1 VTIGA
6 SASSRVAVVGAG
18 LAGLRAA
25 HHLADRGHR
34 VSIFEARARAGGRL
48 AGEWHEGHWMDT
60 AWPLVGARDRLLA
73 RWVLACGLADE
84 MWPLRPV
91 QTTLLRAA
99 RTTPIDAL
107 SLLGASRLLGGRLQ
121 DRMRLLRWGRL
132 AARHAPLLDP
142 VHPERAASLDFRSVA
157 DHVNL
162 YFGSRAL
169 ERWLAPELQALWGD
183 SVEALS
189 RVALL
194 QHARSVGIGESR
206 PGGPGLPRRPLAE
219 LVQVVCES
227 LELHRGV
234 SVERLDE
241 EPAGGFRLE
250 TIDADGARAAH
261 DFEAVVVA
269 TGPQEAARIAASLLT
284 PAERDFFAATR
295 ERPTA
300 CVAVAIAGVQGGLP
314 QEIRIPR
321 SEGSA
326 FSSLVIEPGQ
336 IEGRAPEGDSQL
348 VALARDG
355 VARRWTEVADDV
367 VEKNAANALAQT
379 IPDLG
384 SRVKFV
390 RVERSRL
397 PLFEVGHY
405 RRLDAFQ
412 QVQRDRRSLGRRLYW
427 AGDYLSGAGF
437 EAAVTSGWRAALS
450 LDRDLHVGD
459 DEAGDWIEASRA
471 L

>member
-1 VTIGA
+1 
-6 SASSRVAVVGAG
+6 VVGAG

-25 HHLADRGHR
+25 HHLADRGHA
-34 VSIFEARARAGGRL
+34 VTIFEARERAGGRL
-48 AGEWHEGHWMDT
+48 AGEWHEGHWLDA
-60 AWPLVGARDRLLA
+60 AWPLVGARDRTLA
-73 RWVLACGLADE
+73 RWVLDCGLGDE

-91 QTTLLRAA
+91 QTTLLSAA
-99 RTTPIDAL
+99 RTTPIDPL
-107 SLLGASRLLGGRLQ
+107 SLLGASRLFGGHLQ

-142 VHPERAASLDFRSVA
+142 DCPERAASLDFRSVA

-162 YFGSRAL
+162 YFGPRAL

-194 QHARSVGIGESR
+194 QHARSVGIGASR

-227 LELHRGV
+227 LELHRGML
-234 SVERLDE
+234 VERVDE

-295 ERPTA
+295 ERPAA
-300 CVAVAIAGVQGGLP
+300 CVAVAIEGVRGGLP

-384 SRVKFV
+384 SRMKSV
-390 RVERSRL
+390 RVARSRL

-412 QVQRDRRSLGRRLYW
+412 KVQRDRRSLGRRLYW

-437 EAAVTSGWRAALS
+437 EAAATSGLRAARS
-450 LDRDLHVGD
+450 LDGDLHAVE
-459 DEAGDWIEASRA
+459 DEAGDWIEASQA
-471 L
+471 TPSD